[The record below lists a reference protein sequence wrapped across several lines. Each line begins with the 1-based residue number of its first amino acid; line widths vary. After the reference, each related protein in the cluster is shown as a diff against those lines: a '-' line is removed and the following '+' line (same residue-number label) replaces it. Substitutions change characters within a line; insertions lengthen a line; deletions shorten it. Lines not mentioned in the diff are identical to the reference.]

1 MRMMLVG
8 SGAVGE
14 SILRILESRK
24 NHNEWLE
31 FVLVADYNLQ
41 RANEVIEN
49 LKEKENYKAVPS

>member
-31 FVLVADYNLQ
+31 FILVADYNLQ

-49 LKEKENYKAVPS
+49 LKEKEN